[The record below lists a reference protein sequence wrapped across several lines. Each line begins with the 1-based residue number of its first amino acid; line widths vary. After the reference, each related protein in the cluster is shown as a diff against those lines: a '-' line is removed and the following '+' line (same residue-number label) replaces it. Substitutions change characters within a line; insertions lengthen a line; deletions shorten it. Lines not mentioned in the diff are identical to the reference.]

1 MLKIT
6 SSVSLYLYLILIIII
21 LFPFIK
27 YHYIEQFKGC
37 NCNIPNSKSYLRR
50 FFSRS

>member
-6 SSVSLYLYLILIIII
+6 SSVSLYLYLILIIIL

-27 YHYIEQFKGC
+27 YHYIEQFKSC
-37 NCNIPNSKSYLRR
+37 NCSIPNSKSHLRR
-50 FFSRS
+50 FFSRR